1 MPCRRQVT
9 EELPAAKALF
19 TKASDILGY
28 DLLDRA
34 TNGPKDQL
42 DSTVGLLLT
51 FVQCIQGRLIY
62 SQSMDCRAMPSG
74 SGGPV
79 RYPTPDPVY
88 TTLSRGNA
96 GLQPAR
102 HLCVEL
108 RGS

>member
-42 DSTVGLLLT
+42 DSTVGLLLIWST
-51 FVQCIQGRLIY
+51 KY
-62 SQSMDCRAMPSG
+62 SVKPYLFSVHS
-74 SGGPV
+74 
-79 RYPTPDPVY
+79 
-88 TTLSRGNA
+88 L
-96 GLQPAR
+96 
-102 HLCVEL
+102 
-108 RGS
+108 

>member
-62 SQSMDCRAMPSG
+62 SPWTVEPCPLAAMRPCRQVSH
-74 SGGPV
+74 S
-79 RYPTPDPVY
+79 
-88 TTLSRGNA
+88 
-96 GLQPAR
+96 
-102 HLCVEL
+102 
-108 RGS
+108 